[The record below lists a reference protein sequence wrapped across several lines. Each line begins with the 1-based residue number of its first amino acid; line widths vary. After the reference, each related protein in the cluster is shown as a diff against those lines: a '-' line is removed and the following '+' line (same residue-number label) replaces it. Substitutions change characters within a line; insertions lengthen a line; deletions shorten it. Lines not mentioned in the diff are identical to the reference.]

1 MLILGIWNFVIDT
14 VITFALGFAFKLW
27 RVIDTVFTV
36 FTVADNLYLALRK
49 RQRLSITG
57 HGQRAMQ
64 NYKIRI
70 GFIVAIVAG
79 HFSHKM
85 AVNVNA

>member
-1 MLILGIWNFVIDT
+1 MTYLDLVWNFVIDT
-14 VITFALGFAFKLW
+14 VIRFALGFAVRLW
-27 RVIDTVFTV
+27 RVIDYV
-36 FTVADNLYLALRK
+36 FTVADTPYLTLRK

-57 HGQRAMQ
+57 HGQQAMQ

-70 GFIVAIVAG
+70 GFVVALVAG

>member
-1 MLILGIWNFVIDT
+1 MSFLGVVWNFVIDT
-14 VITFALGFAFKLW
+14 IISFALGFAVRLW
-27 RVIDTVFTV
+27 RAIDSV
-36 FTVADNLYLALRK
+36 FTVADTLYLTLRK

-57 HGQRAMQ
+57 HGQQAML

-70 GFIVAIVAG
+70 GFVVALVAA
-79 HFSHKM
+79 HFSHKI

>member
-1 MLILGIWNFVIDT
+1 MRYLRIVWNFVIDT
-14 VITFALGFAFKLW
+14 IISFALGFAVRLW
-27 RVIDTVFTV
+27 RAIYSV
-36 FTVADNLYLALRK
+36 FTVADTLYLTLRK

-57 HGQRAMQ
+57 HGQQAML

-70 GFIVAIVAG
+70 GFVVALVAG